1 MEKQAGVQLINARG
15 SCVLDTRCGVT
26 RVVGIAN
33 LGAKKRMRIE
43 IPNPGKN
50 RIWTQLVFNG
60 SGYGAFAMSTDWN
73 PDEEKLTKVETW
85 ENRQGIMVTLPFKPN
100 AAYDPEFPYANYNK
114 DCAAENPRAVIYG
127 FY

>member
-50 RIWTQLVFNG
+50 RIWTQLVFRG
-60 SGYGAFAMSTDWN
+60 SGYGAFGESSDWD
-73 PDEEKLTKVETW
+73 PDDPKLTKVETW
-85 ENRQGIMVTLPFKPN
+85 EDLQGITVTLPFKPN
-100 AAYDPEFPYANYNK
+100 AAYDPEFPHAYYH
-114 DCAAENPRAVIYG
+114 DTLAAQNPRAIIYG

>member
-1 MEKQAGVQLINARG
+1 MTQAGVQLINARG
-15 SCVLDTRCGVT
+15 SCTLDTRCGVT

-73 PDEEKLTKVETW
+73 PDEEKLTKVETHY
-85 ENRQGIMVTLPFKPN
+85 G
-100 AAYDPEFPYANYNK
+100 YAPIQTE
-114 DCAAENPRAVIYG
+114 CG
-127 FY
+127 L